1 MKITELLN
9 EDTSEHA
16 DFLAG
21 YFDILMLTDNGWTK
35 RVASTIPRERIGVVM
50 KGLAKKYNTD
60 PDDFKPVKA
69 QGIVDEVSKPTLARY
84 VKAAGKDVEQRA
96 SSQSFASGK
105 RGDPYNKADSTHA
118 DTRREKGVD
127 LALRKLTREQDVAEA
142 QFNSKQEVINHFVK
156 QGKSAAAGASAWE
169 RGWRGHAPKK
179 SAKAPVR
186 SYHDDL
192 DDKRYGSEE
201 GVAEGKETINIGDD
215 VVIVG
220 NSAYEGIPGRVIG
233 FKEGKIVVDMLE
245 QGKVRFAP
253 ERVKL
258 YPLNKQGVAEG
269 WGAEKQAR
277 DLEPSNR
284 AWAAMLDKYSGDD
297 EMTEYLKMFR
307 ISNWS
312 AKNAEEGALKWISHG
327 KPLPDWYLDI
337 KAGKRTH
344 GYKLAETATAGST
357 SAGNVGVGAVY
368 KNKPAKQAKNKDGTA
383 KNALDIK
390 TNLLAG
396 GSIKR

>member
-9 EDTSEHA
+9 ENVEQDVSE
-16 DFLAG
+16 
-21 YFDILMLTDNGWTK
+21 I
-35 RVASTIPRERIGVVM
+35 
-50 KGLAKKYNTD
+50 
-60 PDDFKPVKA
+60 
-69 QGIVDEVSKPTLARY
+69 SKPTLARY
-84 VKAAGKDVEQRA
+84 VKAAGKDVEQRS

-105 RGDPYNKADSTHA
+105 RGDPYNKADPTHA

-127 LALRKLTREQDVAEA
+127 IALRKLTKEGYKVMPNIDKDRYTDMSDQGLEGPFRLDSGKVVYYDPAVGKYYDLDTDMYLSHKEYDRHKSESIAEGAKSPAPGWMLKQDPELAKKVKAKTQGYKDLKKWAGKEVPKKDVAEA

-201 GVAEGKETINIGDD
+201 GVT
-215 VVIVG
+215 
-220 NSAYEGIPGRVIG
+220 
-233 FKEGKIVVDMLE
+233 
-245 QGKVRFAP
+245 
-253 ERVKL
+253 
-258 YPLNKQGVAEG
+258 EG

-390 TNLLAG
+390 ANLLTG